1 MAEGERTR
9 RVDTVMKARRLI
21 VDIQNPG
28 NVTVALLNTDDDAM
42 GDYWVA
48 YETDPDTAQRIGE
61 GLIAKAAEARAGR
74 RPVR

>member
-1 MAEGERTR
+1 MS
-9 RVDTVMKARRLI
+9 DTVAVQSDRLI

-28 NVTVALLNTDDDAM
+28 KVTVAVLNTEDDVM

-61 GLIAKAAEARAGR
+61 GLIAKAAEARAGM
-74 RPVR
+74 P

>member
-1 MAEGERTR
+1 MDSAVVESS
-9 RVDTVMKARRLI
+9 RLI

-28 NVTVALLNTDDDAM
+28 KVTVAVLNTEDDAM

-61 GLIAKAAEARAGR
+61 GLIAKAAEAR
-74 RPVR
+74 VQLS